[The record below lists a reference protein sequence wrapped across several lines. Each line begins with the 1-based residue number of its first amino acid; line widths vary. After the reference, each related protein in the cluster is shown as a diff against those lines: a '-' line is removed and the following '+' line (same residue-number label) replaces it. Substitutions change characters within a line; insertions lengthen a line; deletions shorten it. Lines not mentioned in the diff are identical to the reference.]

1 MTSRER
7 PLRGLSDPPTGP
19 LSVWPEEDKASLV
32 EMRRSPP
39 EEAGRCLEDERARPQ
54 AGAAAGLGWE
64 GQTSSVDTSSPF
76 FSR

>member
-7 PLRGLSDPPTGP
+7 PLRGLSDPPGP
-19 LSVWPEEDKASLV
+19 LSVWPEEDKASLL
-32 EMRRSPP
+32 EMRRSP
-39 EEAGRCLEDERARPQ
+39 EEAGRCLEDGRARPR

-64 GQTSSVDTSSPF
+64 GQTLSVDTSSPF